1 MYTIASD
8 LETGVYIVMYDGID
22 VEIFYSLE
30 DAQNFVDNA
39 N

>member
-8 LETGVYIVMYDGID
+8 LETGVHIVMYNGID

-30 DAQNFVDNA
+30 DAQNFIDNA